1 MPGICRP
8 AGGGAGD
15 GGRSVRDRVARAQG
29 TELSGRVGPR
39 LPYLAGVTARGG
51 DEWGPRRVMALPV
64 PVPVPF
70 LTQPTV
76 SSRSLAEGVRPAP
89 RALAS
94 SSAREAGVSSVP
106 VPGSCPV
113 WDVTCSSALSP
124 AEAALGAVAPRAG
137 VGSARRTHAPS
148 GSGAGKIGRRAR
160 GKLCARP
167 GRGPHALPRSLSAEQ
182 TWPGSHETLLTTW
195 KIVAFTATSVLLALL
210 LVILAR
216 MFQTKFKAHFPPR
229 CVRPAAARLG
239 LCVAAV
245 SGREEPLDAGST
257 GES

>member
-1 MPGICRP
+1 M
-8 AGGGAGD
+8 
-15 GGRSVRDRVARAQG
+15 
-29 TELSGRVGPR
+29 
-39 LPYLAGVTARGG
+39 
-51 DEWGPRRVMALPV
+51 
-64 PVPVPF
+64 
-70 LTQPTV
+70 
-76 SSRSLAEGVRPAP
+76 
-89 RALAS
+89 
-94 SSAREAGVSSVP
+94 
-106 VPGSCPV
+106 
-113 WDVTCSSALSP
+113 
-124 AEAALGAVAPRAG
+124 APRAG